1 MRITSLSTSLVLLF
15 SSTVAAQER
24 VDLDVI
30 AKIREEGFR
39 RSQVMDLVW
48 VMTDV
53 IGPRLTGSPGMKRA
67 ERWAK
72 ARMDSLG
79 LVNTVIEPFGEHGVG
94 WSNEYTSLHLMEP
107 TYQPLIGYPQA
118 FTPGTEGKITGPA
131 RVVVLRSPADFAQ
144 HRGKLRGAIVLSTAP
159 QPVAPR
165 FGADAARFG
174 ADTLAAL
181 ERVTL
186 SSEFQSGGE
195 ALEWNDVIRTF
206 LPAGSRPTVPSF
218 AEEVLKF
225 FKAEG
230 VAVVLE
236 AGAGSDGTVFLT
248 GRAGNRQD
256 RSQAAVLASPPVVT
270 LAAEHYNR
278 IYRLASRGVPTR
290 LELEVRNTLDNSD
303 TKGYN
308 VLGEWRG
315 TDLAD
320 QLVMVG
326 GHWDSWHAATG
337 ATDDAAGCAVAMEA
351 IRILK
356 AIGVTPRRTIRLAF
370 WSWEEG
376 GVNGSRA
383 YVKNHPELRERLAGY
398 FNMDNGGGRIRGIYL
413 NGNERVRPIFA
424 AWLAPFADLDATTIT
439 SENAFGVDAVAFDLV
454 RLPGFQFIQ
463 DPMDYS
469 TRTHHSN
476 MDVYDKLVAEDLRR
490 SAVILASFL
499 YHAAMRDDPLPRET
513 DGRPD
518 GRTDR

>member
-1 MRITSLSTSLVLLF
+1 MRAPFLTAILAFLV
-15 SSTVAAQER
+15 SPASAQER

-30 AKIREEGFR
+30 ARIREEGLQ
-39 RSQVMDLVW
+39 RSRVMDFAW

-53 IGPRLTGSPGMKRA
+53 LGPRLTGSPGMRHA
-67 ERWAK
+67 QQWAR

-94 WSNEYTSLHLMEP
+94 WSNEYTSLHLLAP

-118 FTPGTEGKITGPA
+118 FTPGTEGKVSGTA
-131 RVVVLRSPADFAQ
+131 QVVRIRGAADFAQ
-144 HRGKLRGAIVLSTAP
+144 YKGKLKGAIVLSTP
-159 QPVAPR
+159 PVETGPR
-165 FGADAARFG
+165 FTADAMRLSDDSLSALEQV
-174 ADTLAAL
+174 TLAS
-181 ERVTL
+181 R
-186 SSEFQSGGE
+186 FQSGGV
-195 ALEWNDVIRTF
+195 AQEWNDVIRTF
-206 LPAGSRPTVPSF
+206 MPVGSRPTVPSF
-218 AEEVLKF
+218 AEEVLRF

-236 AGAGSDGTVFLT
+236 GGDGGDGTVFLT

-278 IYRLASRGVPTR
+278 LHRLASRGVPPR
-290 LELEVRNTLDNSD
+290 VEIEIRNGLDNSD
-303 TKGYN
+303 TREYN

-326 GHWDSWHAATG
+326 GHFDSWHMATG
-337 ATDDAAGCAVAMEA
+337 ATDDAAGCAVLLEA

-356 AIGVTPRRTIRLAF
+356 AVGVTPRRTIRVGF

-383 YVKNHPELRERLAGY
+383 YVKNHPELRDRLAAY
-398 FNMDNGGGRIRGIYL
+398 FNLDNGGGRIRGIYL
-413 NGNERVRPIFA
+413 QGNERVRPIFA
-424 AWLAPFADLDATTIT
+424 SWLAPFADLQATTIT
-439 SENAFGVDAVAFDLV
+439 AENEFGVDAVAFDMAG
-454 RLPGFQFIQ
+454 LPGFQFIQ
-463 DPMDYS
+463 DPLDYD

-476 MDVYDKLVAEDLRR
+476 MDVYDKLVPEDLRR
-490 SAVILASFL
+490 NAVIMAAFI
-499 YHAAMRDDPLPRET
+499 YQAAMRDQPLPRET
-513 DGRPD
+513 TESR
-518 GRTDR
+518 